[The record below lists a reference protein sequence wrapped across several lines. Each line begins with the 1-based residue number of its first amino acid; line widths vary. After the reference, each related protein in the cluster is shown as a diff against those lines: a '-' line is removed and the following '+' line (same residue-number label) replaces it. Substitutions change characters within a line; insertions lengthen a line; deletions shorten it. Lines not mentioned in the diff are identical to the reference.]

1 MTSTNT
7 RYRYSWSATTPAVL
21 QKSPPFLKGGE
32 GGLLPGPD
40 PHMAGKLQSVSQS
53 VSQSVENLPPL
64 NAFVYLTQ

>member
-21 QKSPPFLKGGE
+21 QNPLLFPKLKGGE

-40 PHMAGKLQSVSQS
+40 PRMAGKLQSVSQS
-53 VSQSVENLPPL
+53 VSQSVEFPI
-64 NAFVYLTQ
+64 

>member
-32 GGLLPGPD
+32 GGLLPGSD
-40 PHMAGKLQSVSQS
+40 PRMASNLHSSDVVADFSLRPQSVSQS
-53 VSQSVENLPPL
+53 VSQ
-64 NAFVYLTQ
+64 